1 MAGADKATLL
11 VGGRSI
17 IDRQLTVLRALTPHL
32 LIVGRNAETHC
43 GLGVP
48 ITADRLEDAGPL
60 GGLYT
65 ALVEAGTPRIVVVA
79 CDMPFLTPNLVRR
92 LVEPDANVDAVV
104 PRDRDGQ
111 HPLCACYHTG
121 AAERLRRR
129 LDSGLLSVRGAIAD
143 LIVHHINPDELASLD
158 PDGRAMWNVN
168 TPEDYAR
175 ACAATGET
183 PHSSPIEQRS

>member
-32 LIVGRNAETHC
+32 LIVGRNTETHC

-92 LVEPDANVDAVV
+92 LVEPDANVDAVM

-175 ACAATGET
+175 ACAAAGEA
-183 PHSSPIEQRS
+183 PPRA